1 MYDELGYEISIE
13 HEIMETLRNAKIISR
28 GSKLCGL
35 YMLNGSTVFCNASK
49 TRQNMHDN
57 YEIYGF
63 YLLHV
68 GDMGLV
74 GLDELGFLGDRTGN
88 VINRHQP

>member
-1 MYDELGYEISIE
+1 MYGEFGYDTSIE
-13 HEIMETLRNAKIISR
+13 HGIMETLRNAKKISR

-35 YMLNGSTVFCNASK
+35 YMLNSFTVFRNASK
-49 TRQNMHDN
+49 TRQNMHDS
-57 YEIYGF
+57 YEICGF

-74 GLDELGFLGDRTGN
+74 GLDEQRFLGDRTELKML
-88 VINRHQP
+88 

>member
-1 MYDELGYEISIE
+1 MAIL
-13 HEIMETLRNAKIISR
+13 
-28 GSKLCGL
+28 
-35 YMLNGSTVFCNASK
+35 FFFNASK

-57 YEIYGF
+57 YEICGF

-74 GLDELGFLGDRTGN
+74 GLDEQGFLGDRTELKML
-88 VINRHQP
+88 